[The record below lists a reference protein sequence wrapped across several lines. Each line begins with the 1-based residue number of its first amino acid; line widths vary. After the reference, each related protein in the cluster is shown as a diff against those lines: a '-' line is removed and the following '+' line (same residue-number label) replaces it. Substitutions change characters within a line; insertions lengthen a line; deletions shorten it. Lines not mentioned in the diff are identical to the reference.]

1 MQTSYRL
8 PPAALFL
15 IAAAA
20 AAPPAAGQTVTPS
33 TDLAAIAAMAP
44 RPAGSD
50 AAAQVV
56 RYVETRL
63 QALSVRRAFHPFP
76 AAGPRGALVATVS
89 GRSDR
94 TVALVVPLSPPA
106 HAPPGRDGSA
116 AIAAALHVVERA
128 SRNRLPLSLQAVFV
142 SGGRGDAVDSAAL
155 ADNSV
160 LRDADAVVYLNL
172 QAIPD
177 RLVLRTD
184 GRTAQTPYWLLQAA
198 ADAIDRAGLPFTV
211 NSTANQLARIGLPLP
226 PSMADPYL
234 AAGYPA
240 IELAGRYAGARA
252 AAIDAWIED
261 FGAVIEGL
269 TTRADGAGEAWERHY
284 LFVRF
289 EDLRLALDEI
299 AVVASVASALAL
311 ALAVVVL
318 PGRSL
323 RRHRRLLLRHA
334 WLLPLAAAA
343 VYGALTAATE
353 ALTALLAARELPLLW
368 QRLPGPALAFKGAAA
383 LLLVMTAAKLVAWVA
398 GRFRRGA
405 DPAPDAAPRNLPEAG
420 VLSAGAAALLPAAVA
435 AAAAIDPAASLPFI
449 SVYAGVLLF
458 CLTRLRAAK
467 VVWLAA
473 AAAAP
478 AAAVADLIGAGA
490 GRLLEALLIP
500 SPTANALTAAA
511 LLPFVLM
518 ALRLTLR
525 AAEPLAAWGTRR
537 RLWWSILMA
546 ALISAAAGAA
556 LLLWPPE
563 QAAAASL
570 R

>member
-155 ADNSV
+155 ADNGV

-184 GRTAQTPYWLLQAA
+184 GRAAQTPYWLLQAA

-252 AAIDAWIED
+252 ATIDAWIED

-269 TTRADGAGEAWERHY
+269 TARADGAGEAWERHY

-405 DPAPDAAPRNLPEAG
+405 DPAPDAPRNLPEAG